1 MENKVAFSR
10 FKNIF
15 EMRQKSI
22 TALFG
27 HHEGSINEKCFPHL
41 IKRANHVMGFIGA
54 GSRVLDFGCGFGLY
68 SILFGLHGNELY
80 GIDSDAG
87 RIDNFQRLIRHLE
100 LDNVKAQTGDVLNLG
115 YADGFFDACFANEIL
130 SHVRDL
136 EQALSEIS
144 RVLKRG
150 GTIYI
155 SDGNNSLSVPAGIKR
170 RRLHKLLE
178 DGNTDDAVFKTSA
191 LTDTLS
197 NTRKKI
203 IKSQFGELKDD
214 AVALLAKKTK
224 GMYDEQIIRACKQFI
239 NDGEIKE
246 RADFPF
252 RNPIGGEKMEY
263 PLNPF
268 KLRAILTEKYGFECR
283 VLPQFI
289 SSPVLWKNAL
299 GKLIGMTHPVSLL
312 ISPFFEIVGIKG

>member
-1 MENKVAFSR
+1 MEKELAFSR
-10 FKNIF
+10 FKDIF
-15 EMRQKSI
+15 EMRQESI
-22 TALFG
+22 AALFG

-41 IKRANHVMGFIGA
+41 IKRVNHVMEFIGA
-54 GSRVLDFGCGFGLY
+54 GSKVLDFGCGFGLY
-68 SILFGLHGNELY
+68 SVLFGLNGNEVY

-87 RIDNFQRLIRHLE
+87 RIDSFQRLIRHLG
-100 LDNVKAQTGDVLNLG
+100 LDNVKAQTGDVPDLG
-115 YADGFFDACFANEIL
+115 YADGFFDSCFANEIL

-136 EQALSEIS
+136 EPALSEIS

-150 GTIYI
+150 GAIYI
-155 SDGNNSLSVPAGIKR
+155 ADGNNSISIPAGIRR
-170 RRLHKLLE
+170 RRLQERLE
-178 DGNTDDAVFKTSA
+178 DGNTDDAAFKTSA
-191 LTDTLS
+191 LTDTLL

-203 IKSQFGELKDD
+203 IKSQFGELKDEVV
-214 AVALLAKKTK
+214 AVLAKKTK
-224 GMYDEQIIRACKQFI
+224 GMYDEQIIRACRQFI

-268 KLRAILTEKYGFECR
+268 KLRAVLTEKYGFECR

-312 ISPFFEIVGIKG
+312 ISPFFEIVGIKR